1 MVPRAMIM
9 SAGVGSRLEP
19 LTSALP
25 KPMAPIGTVPTLG
38 HILALLHQH
47 GIREVAANLHYR
59 ADVVRDYF
67 GDGSA
72 FGLQIRTHEE
82 PSLMG
87 TAGGVKHF
95 ESFLD
100 RTFIVISGDA
110 CSDANLT
117 DLLAFHKAKGALA
130 TIAMTEE
137 EDTSKFGVVVT
148 AEDGRIQAF
157 QEKPKPADAL
167 SHWVNT
173 GIYVFEPEIFQHI
186 PADTVYDFGSQL
198 FPALAAAG
206 AAFYGFKLQDSWCDI
221 GSLEQYRLAHYDAL
235 EEKVRLAMPGER
247 TSWGWLGDG
256 AEIDPTAVI
265 TGPTIIGAGAR
276 VEAGARLTG
285 RNTVGDHGVI
295 GAGAQLHDAVLWQ
308 DVRIGTGAVLESC
321 ILANGCTVGAEA
333 RIETGAVIS
342 RDCHLESGAHVGP
355 GVRVWPGQRISGEPV
370 LADLKA

>member
-38 HILALLHQH
+38 HILAMLHQH

-59 ADVVRDYF
+59 ADVVREYF

-72 FGLQIRTHEE
+72 FGLEIRTHEE
-82 PSLMG
+82 PTLMG

-100 RTFIVISGDA
+100 RTFVVISGDA

-117 DLLAFHKAKGALA
+117 ALVAFHRAKGALA

-137 EDTSKFGVVVT
+137 ADTSKFGVVVT
-148 AEDGRIQAF
+148 DAEGRIEAF
-157 QEKPKPADAL
+157 QEKPKPEDAL

-173 GIYVFEPEIFQHI
+173 GIYVFEPEIFALI

-198 FPALAAAG
+198 FPALAEAG
-206 AAFYGFKLQDSWCDI
+206 GAFYGFQLQDSWCDI

-235 EEKVRLAMPGER
+235 EEKVKLAMPGTR
-247 TSWGWLGDG
+247 TSWGWLGKG
-256 AEIDPTAVI
+256 AIVDPTAEI

-285 RNTVGDHGVI
+285 RNTIGDNGVI
-295 GAGAQLHDAVLWQ
+295 GAGAQIHDAVLWQ
-308 DVRIGTGAVLESC
+308 DVRIGTGAQLDSC
-321 ILANGCTVGAEA
+321 ILANGCTVGADA
-333 RIETGAVIS
+333 RIEIGAVIS
-342 RDCHLESGAHVGP
+342 RDCHLESKAHIGP
-355 GVRVWPGQRISGEPV
+355 GVRVWPGHHIKGVSV